1 MLEIIAFEPK
11 YKDVFRDLNL
21 AWLERFFYVE
31 DKDHELL
38 NDCQTHILDKGGLIF
53 IGLWNQKPVSC
64 YSLLKKGA
72 GIYEL
77 GKMAVDME
85 YQSLKIGQR
94 MLAHAIALGK
104 RNQWER
110 IELYSSTKL
119 NPALHIYR
127 KFGFKEVILENNS
140 PYARSDIKME
150 LLL

>member
-53 IGLWNQKPVSC
+53 IGLWNHKPVSC
-64 YSLLKKGA
+64 YSLLNKGA
-72 GIYEL
+72 GTYEL
-77 GKMAVDME
+77 GKMAVDLE

-104 RNQWER
+104 RNQWKR

-127 KFGFKEVILENNS
+127 KFGFSEVILESNS

>member
-64 YSLLKKGA
+64 YSLLKKA
-72 GIYEL
+72 DGIFEL
-77 GKMAVDME
+77 GKMAVDEE
-85 YQSLKIGQR
+85 YQGLKIGQR

-127 KFGFKEVILENNS
+127 KFGFREVILENNS

>member
-11 YKDVFRDLNL
+11 YKDIFRDLNL

-64 YSLLKKGA
+64 YSLLKKGT

-127 KFGFKEVILENNS
+127 KFGFREVILENNS

>member
-1 MLEIIAFEPK
+1 MLEIIAFEAK

-64 YSLLKKGA
+64 YSLLKKGG

-77 GKMAVDME
+77 GKMAVE
-85 YQSLKIGQR
+85 VKHQSLKIGQQ

-110 IELYSSTKL
+110 IELYSSTILK
-119 NPALHIYR
+119 PALHIYR
-127 KFGFKEVILENNS
+127 KFGFREVILENNS